1 MFNIGPLELL
11 VIFIIALLV
20 IGPKKLPE
28 LARALGKA
36 VAEFRKATDDLKAN
50 LSMDIESS
58 IDSNRL
64 PPQNLISQEK
74 LSRQKEEPLSE
85 EENKLNE

>member
-28 LARALGKA
+28 LARAFGRA
-36 VAEFRKATDDLKAN
+36 VAEFRKATNDLKAN
-50 LSMDIESS
+50 LNVDIKSS
-58 IDSNRL
+58 INSNHL
-64 PPQNLISQEK
+64 PPQNLPSQEK
-74 LSRQKEEPLSE
+74 PMSE
-85 EENKLNE
+85 EENKLNER